1 MIRNLE
7 IWKYV
12 GVFSAEFQKSISF
25 LDSKAGNL
33 IRNPRLHIISPPKTI
48 ASDTQSLNL
57 EIYGRVFS
65 SNSKKHIISCLN
77 GRQFDT
83 QSEIA
88 YHFPAQN
95 SYK

>member
-1 MIRNLE
+1 M
-7 IWKYV
+7 
-12 GVFSAEFQKSISF
+12 GGFSPEDQKSILF
-25 LDSKAGNL
+25 LASIADNL
-33 IRNPRLHIISPPKTI
+33 IRNPGLHIISPPKTI